1 MSLFVTPP
9 PTRYDLQFTL
19 FGIPV
24 RVHPLFWL
32 MALIFGASLRNFFDI
47 LIWVVVVF
55 ISILA
60 HEVGHALALR
70 RFGQH
75 SQIVLHLAG
84 GLTMPEAE
92 YWGGRSV
99 STSRTSTQEIIV
111 SLAGP
116 LTGFLLAAFVIAVV
130 VAIGGTI
137 TMTALF
143 GIIPFPVAYLPAG
156 SQILNSIILTFLWVN
171 IFWGVINLM
180 PVYPLDGGNIT
191 RYLLLKMDPWD
202 GVRNSLW
209 VSVIAGGIVAV
220 AGLFLM
226 GSIYVAL
233 LFGYLSF
240 LSYQMLGGL
249 SRRGY

>member
-32 MALIFGASLRNFFDI
+32 MTILFGASSSSLFDL
-47 LIWVVVVF
+47 LIWIVVVF

-60 HEVGHALALR
+60 HELGHALAMR
-70 RFGQH
+70 RYGQH
-75 SQIVLHLAG
+75 SHIVLHIAG
-84 GLTMPEAE
+84 GLTVPESE
-92 YWGGRSV
+92 YWGGQRVSV
-99 STSRTSTQEIIV
+99 SRSPSQEIFI

-116 LTGFLLAAFVIAVV
+116 LTGFLLAALVMAGV
-130 VAIGGTI
+130 VALGGSI
-137 TMTALF
+137 VMAALF
-143 GIIPFPVAYLPAG
+143 GVIPFPMAFLPEG
-156 SQILNSIILTFLWVN
+156 SQILNSIVLTFLWVN
-171 IFWGVINLM
+171 IFWGLINLM

-202 GVRNSLW
+202 GVRKSIW

-233 LFGYLSF
+233 FFGYLAF
-240 LSYQMLGGL
+240 LSYQMLGGPI
-249 SRRGY
+249 RRGF